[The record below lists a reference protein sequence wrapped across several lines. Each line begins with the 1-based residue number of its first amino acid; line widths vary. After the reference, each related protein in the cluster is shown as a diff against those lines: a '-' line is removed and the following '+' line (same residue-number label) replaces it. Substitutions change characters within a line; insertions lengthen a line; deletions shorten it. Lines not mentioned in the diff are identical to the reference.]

1 MFKNDICIYPD
12 LMPLANVL
20 LSDFVTYVE
29 CHKNAFRQLTEAVE
43 KTFGGRGTFIESSIE
58 KE

>member
-1 MFKNDICIYPD
+1 
-12 LMPLANVL
+12 MPLANVL